1 MASFR
6 SVIGAIDCTH
16 IPIINPGGEDS
27 TRFVNRKGYYSINTQ
42 VVCDAGMTVT
52 NIVVRWPG
60 STHDS
65 RIFQNSR
72 LCMQLENHPH
82 VGHLLGDNGYAC
94 SKYLLTLLLR
104 AQTDAEHRYNTA
116 HKTTRGIIERVFGV
130 VKRQFHCLHI
140 PLRTKLETSFV
151 IKVAVFILHNIG
163 I

>member
-1 MASFR
+1 M
-6 SVIGAIDCTH
+6 
-16 IPIINPGGEDS
+16 
-27 TRFVNRKGYYSINTQ
+27 K
-42 VVCDAGMTVT
+42 VT

-94 SKYLLTLLLR
+94 NRYLLTTLLR
-104 AQTDAEHRYNTA
+104 PQTDAEQRYNTA

-130 VKRQFHCLHI
+130 VKRRFHCLHI

-151 IKVAVFILHNIG
+151 IIAAVFILHNIG
-163 I
+163 IQRNDVEFDDGDQEDAAEDEHMHGQYVGRGNAYRDAIIQQHFQH